1 MKDLV
6 ELQKSTKL
14 LREIYNS
21 NVSAVRKFE
30 ILEQVYANL
39 EVLKKEMKLDDYDKE
54 FSKLEASV
62 NSIVDNLTSKSF
74 LDELLKKINKLPI
87 FSAK

>member
-39 EVLKKEMKLDDYDKE
+39 QVLKKEMKFEDYHKE

>member
-30 ILEQVYANL
+30 IIEQVY
-39 EVLKKEMKLDDYDKE
+39 E

>member
-39 EVLKKEMKLDDYDKE
+39 QVLKKEMKFEDYDKE